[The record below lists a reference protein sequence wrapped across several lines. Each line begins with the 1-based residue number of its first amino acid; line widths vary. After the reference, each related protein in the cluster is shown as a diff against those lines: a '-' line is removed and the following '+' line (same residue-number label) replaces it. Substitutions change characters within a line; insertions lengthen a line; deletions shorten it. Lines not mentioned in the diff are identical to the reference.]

1 MGLTVAA
8 ILNALASGSVKLENW
23 EGDHAG
29 IDLTDI
35 KGVISGVAPVHL
47 KFDFKE
53 SGTAKKLEG
62 QRPLA
67 GGGTHVVKL
76 DGAAVPG
83 ARITFK
89 PIVKGLKPRLS
100 VKFIV
105 KKSPEE
111 RYRFDADAKGLIPG
125 FP

>member
-1 MGLTVAA
+1 MALTVAA

-29 IDLTDI
+29 TKLTDI
-35 KGVISGVAPVHL
+35 KGVISGGAPVNL
-47 KFDFKE
+47 QFDFKE
-53 SGTAKKLEG
+53 SGTAKKIEG

-67 GGGTHVVKL
+67 GGTHVVKL
-76 DGAAVPG
+76 NGTAVPG
-83 ARITFK
+83 ARITFR

-111 RYRFDADAKGLIPG
+111 RYRFDADAKGSIPG